1 MFHTLFAGFLLP
13 NYGKFSNFM
22 KFLVKLSLWG
32 LASLLGLMLIGAVAL
47 IGTYWYIAPELPD
60 VQALKEV
67 QLQVPLRVYSHEG
80 QLMAEYGEKRRIPA
94 RIEDVPE
101 PMVQAFLAAED
112 DRFYEHPGVDYQGV
126 IRAGLNLVLT
136 GKKTQGASTITMQVA
151 KNFFLSPEKTYR
163 RKLREMFLAFKI
175 EKELTKDEIL
185 ELYLNKIYLGHRA
198 YGIGA
203 AAQAY
208 YGATIDELDLPQIA
222 MIAGLPK
229 APSGFN
235 PIVNPER
242 AFVRRNYVLG
252 RMHALGF
259 IDEKEY
265 QKAIEAPLSADL
277 HSPELQLSAPFVGEL
292 VRSAMFEEY
301 GERAY
306 TEGFRVYT
314 TVRERLQRAA
324 DKSLRSGL
332 LEYDVRHGYRGAIGS
347 IDVKL
352 QEDPLI
358 WDGILKKKGK
368 IADLTPALVT
378 AVKKNSAQI
387 YLGNGETS
395 QIPWEGLAW
404 AAPYINENR
413 IGDKPEKAEDV
424 LTEGDLVWVRK
435 ITVEIAKEDNKKDQ
449 NPEQREIWSLS
460 QQPEVAG
467 ALVSLRPTDGAILAV
482 SGGFDFYSSKFNRAT
497 QAQRQPGSS
506 FKPFIYSAAL
516 EKEYT
521 PASIINDAPV
531 VFQDSALED
540 TWRPENYSGKFYG
553 PTRMRV
559 ALTNSRNLVSIRL
572 LRSIGLRYALN
583 HAKLFGFDTSRL
595 PADLSLA
602 LGSGTVTPLELARGY
617 AVFAN
622 GGHLVTPYIIER
634 IESADG
640 EILKQEQ
647 AAVASEEPVFVT
659 ETGEFLLN
667 FQPESEQD
675 EVSAP
680 EPEQLLPVAIDTE
693 EVESL
698 EITEPPKE
706 PQVSPVAPRVL
717 AADNAYQI
725 SSMLRDV
732 VRYGTGRKALKLGR
746 KDLGGKTGT
755 TNDQKDAWF
764 SGYNADIVT
773 TVWIGF
779 DRLKPLGARETG
791 ANAALPM
798 WVLFMEEAL
807 RDLPDHILEQPPGMV
822 TVRIDPEN
830 GLLAGPDT
838 ASPIFETFRGRFV
851 PVETSFKSE
860 SPSLETG
867 GGAEM
872 PEQLF

>member
-1 MFHTLFAGFLLP
+1 MFHTAFAGFPTLSDGKTSNSMKILTKLL
-13 NYGKFSNFM
+13 
-22 KFLVKLSLWG
+22 LWG
-32 LASLLGLMLIGAVAL
+32 LASLLGFTLLGGVAL
-47 IGTYWYIAPELPD
+47 VGTYWYMAPELPD

-67 QLQVPLRVYSHEG
+67 RLQVPLRVYSHEG
-80 QLMAEYGEKRRIPA
+80 LLMAEYGEKRRIPT

-101 PMVQAFLAAED
+101 PMIQAFLAAED

-126 IRAGLNLVLT
+126 IRAGLNLILT

-185 ELYLNKIYLGHRA
+185 ELYLNKIYLGHRS

-208 YGATIDELDLPQIA
+208 YGATIQELDLPQIA

-242 AFVRRNYVLG
+242 AFVRRNYVLR
-252 RMHALGF
+252 RMFELGY
-259 IDEKEY
+259 IDQAQYEES
-265 QKAIEAPLSADL
+265 IGAPLTADL
-277 HSPELQLSAPFVGEL
+277 HSPELQLSAPYVGEL
-292 VRSAMFEEY
+292 VRAALVEEY
-301 GERAY
+301 GEKAY

-324 DKSLRSGL
+324 DAALREGL
-332 LEYDVRHGYRGAIGS
+332 LQYDVRHGYRGSIGS
-347 IDVKL
+347 IDLKL
-352 QEDPLI
+352 QDDPLV
-358 WDGILKKKGK
+358 WDALLKKTGTT
-368 IADLTPALVT
+368 ADLRPAIVT
-378 AVKKNSAQI
+378 TVKERSADI
-387 YLGNGETS
+387 YLGEGQQDT
-395 QIPWEGLAW
+395 IPWEGMEW

-413 IGDKPEKAEDV
+413 VGDKPEKAEQV
-424 LTEGDLVWVRK
+424 VSAGDLVWVRQQTIK
-435 ITVEIAKEDNKKDQ
+435 INAEKDAKEK
-449 NPEQREIWSLS
+449 PEERLIWALS
-460 QQPEVAG
+460 QEPEVAG
-467 ALVSLRPTDGAILAV
+467 ALVSLRPADGAILAV
-482 SGGFDFYSSKFNRAT
+482 SGGFDFYASKFNRAT

-516 EKEYT
+516 EKDYT

-531 VFQDSALED
+531 VFEDSALED

-559 ALTNSRNLVSIRL
+559 ALINSRNLVSIRL
-572 LRSIGLRYALN
+572 LRSIGVRYALR

-622 GGHLVTPYIIER
+622 GGHLVTPYLIER
-634 IESADG
+634 IEGPDG
-640 EILKQEQ
+640 ELLQQEP
-647 AAVASEEPVFVT
+647 AAVASEESVIAI
-659 ETGEFLLN
+659 ESGEF
-667 FQPESEQD
+667 
-675 EVSAP
+675 
-680 EPEQLLPVAIDTE
+680 QLLFEPVEQKEAEAEQPALKSVDDD
-693 EVESL
+693 
-698 EITEPPKE
+698 EIATAADPEAQELPR
-706 PQVSPVAPRVL
+706 VSPAAPRVL
-717 AADNAYQI
+717 AEDNAYQVA
-725 SSMLRDV
+725 SMMRDV
-732 VRYGTGRKALKLGR
+732 VRYGTGRKAMALGR
-746 KDLGGKTGT
+746 KDLSGKTGT

-773 TVWIGF
+773 TVWVGF

-798 WVLFMEEAL
+798 WVLYMRDAL
-807 RDLPDHILEQPPGMV
+807 KGLPDHTIEQPAGMV

-838 ASPIFETFRGRFV
+838 ASPIFETFRERLV
-851 PVETSFKSE
+851 PTETSFKTE
-860 SPSLETG
+860 APALEAG

>member
-1 MFHTLFAGFLLP
+1 
-13 NYGKFSNFM
+13 M
-22 KFLVKLSLWG
+22 KFLTKLILWG
-32 LASLLGLMLIGAVAL
+32 LASMLALMLIGGIAL
-47 IGTYWYIAPELPD
+47 VGTYWYMAPGLPD

-67 QLQVPLRVYSHEG
+67 RLQVPLRVYSHEG
-80 QLMAEYGEKRRIPA
+80 LLMAEYGEKRRIPT

-101 PMVQAFLAAED
+101 PMIQAFLAAED

-126 IRAGLNLVLT
+126 IRAGLNLIVT

-198 YGIGA
+198 YGVGA

-208 YGATIDELDLPQIA
+208 YGATIQDLTLPQIA

-252 RMHALGF
+252 RMHELGF
-259 IDEKEY
+259 ITEPVY
-265 QKAIEAPLSADL
+265 QDAIKAPLSADL
-277 HSPELQLSAPFVGEL
+277 HSPELQLAAPYVGEL
-292 VRSAMFEEY
+292 VRSAMVEQY
-301 GERAY
+301 GEQAY

-324 DKSLRSGL
+324 DQSLREGL
-332 LEYDVRHGYRGAIGS
+332 LQYDVRHGYRGAIGS
-347 IDVKL
+347 IDLEL
-352 QEDPLI
+352 QADPLV
-358 WDGILKKKGK
+358 WDGILKKTGK
-368 IADLTPALVT
+368 KAGLRPALV
-378 AVKKNSAQI
+378 VGVDKKSAQI
-387 YLGNGETS
+387 YLGNGEEAEL
-395 QIPWEGLAW
+395 PWEGMEW
-404 AAPYINENR
+404 AARYINENR
-413 IGDKPEKAEDV
+413 IGDKPEKAEQV
-424 LTEGDLVWVRK
+424 VTAGDLIWVRQQT
-435 ITVEIAKEDNKKDQ
+435 IEIEPENKDKEGTPEKKL
-449 NPEQREIWSLS
+449 IWALS
-460 QQPEVAG
+460 QEPDVAG
-467 ALVSLRPTDGAILAV
+467 ALVSLRPADGAILAV

-516 EKEYT
+516 EKDYT
-521 PASIINDAPV
+521 PASVINDAPV
-531 VFQDSALED
+531 VFEDSALED

-559 ALTNSRNLVSIRL
+559 ALINSRNLVSIRL

-622 GGHLVTPYIIER
+622 GGHLVTPYLIER
-634 IESADG
+634 IEGADG
-640 EILKQEQ
+640 EILQENT
-647 AAVASEEPVFVT
+647 ASVASEEPVIVS
-659 ETGEFLLN
+659 ETGEFQLIL
-667 FQPESEQD
+667 QPLEQRESEEQRKDVVSNSD
-675 EVSAP
+675 EESV
-680 EPEQLLPVAIDTE
+680 ELDVAQGE
-693 EVESL
+693 EESDKPAL
-698 EITEPPKE
+698 
-706 PQVSPVAPRVL
+706 SPLAPRVL
-717 AADNAYQI
+717 AEDNAYQVA
-725 SSMLRDV
+725 SMMRDV
-732 VRYGTGRKALKLGR
+732 VRFGTGRKALALGR
-746 KDLGGKTGT
+746 KDLAGKTGT

-764 SGYNADIVT
+764 SGYNADMVT

-779 DRLKPLGARETG
+779 DRLKPLGSRETG

-798 WVLFMEEAL
+798 WVLYMREAL
-807 RDLPDHILEQPPGMV
+807 QGLPDHTLEQPPSMV

-838 ASPIFETFRGRFV
+838 IGPIFETFRERYV
-851 PVETSFKSE
+851 PTETSFK
-860 SPSLETG
+860 PDTPALEAG
-867 GGAEM
+867 GGPEM

>member
-1 MFHTLFAGFLLP
+1 MKILTKLL
-13 NYGKFSNFM
+13 
-22 KFLVKLSLWG
+22 LWG
-32 LASLLGLMLIGAVAL
+32 LASMLGLMLIGGIAL
-47 IGTYWYIAPELPD
+47 IATYWYIAPELPD

-67 QLQVPLRVYSHEG
+67 RLQVPLRVYSHEG
-80 QLMAEYGEKRRIPA
+80 LLMAEYGEKRRIPT

-101 PMVQAFLAAED
+101 PMIQAFLAAED

-136 GKKTQGASTITMQVA
+136 GRKSQGASTITMQVA

-198 YGIGA
+198 YGVGA

-208 YGATIDELDLPQIA
+208 YGATVDELDLPQIA

-252 RMHALGF
+252 RMYELGF
-259 IDEKEY
+259 INESQHKE
-265 QKAIEAPLSADL
+265 AVESPLSADL
-277 HSPELQLSAPFVGEL
+277 HSPELQLSAPYVGEL
-292 VRSAMFEEY
+292 VRAALVEQY
-301 GERAY
+301 GEKAY

-324 DKSLRSGL
+324 DQSLRAGL
-332 LEYDVRHGYRGAIGS
+332 LQYDVRHGYRGPVGS
-347 IDVKL
+347 IDLKL
-352 QEDPLI
+352 QEDPLV
-358 WDGILKKKGK
+358 WDRLLRKTGKK
-368 IADLTPALVT
+368 ADLRPALVT
-378 AVKKNSAQI
+378 GVEQQSAEI
-387 YLGNGETS
+387 YLGKGERS
-395 QIPWEGLAW
+395 EIPWAGLEW
-404 AAPYINENR
+404 AVEYINENR
-413 IGDKPEKAEDV
+413 TGPKPEKASQV
-424 LTEGDLVWVRK
+424 VSLGDLVWVRQQK
-435 ITVEIAKEDNKKDQ
+435 VVIESDEKYKKDKA
-449 NPEQREIWSLS
+449 EEKLIWALS
-460 QQPEVAG
+460 QEPEVAG
-467 ALVSLRPTDGAILAV
+467 ALVSLRPGDGAILAV

-531 VFQDSALED
+531 VFEDSALED

-559 ALTNSRNLVSIRL
+559 ALINSRNLVSIRL
-572 LRSIGLRYALN
+572 LRSIGVRYALN

-622 GGHLVTPYIIER
+622 GGYLVTPYLIER
-634 IESADG
+634 IEGRDG
-640 EILKQEQ
+640 EVLQQEPSSV
-647 AAVASEEPVFVT
+647 AADESVIASEE
-659 ETGEFLLN
+659 GEFLLAY
-667 FQPESEQD
+667 QPVEADVGKEEETERVVESVVADEESE
-675 EVSAP
+675 VSG
-680 EPEQLLPVAIDTE
+680 
-693 EVESL
+693 
-698 EITEPPKE
+698 
-706 PQVSPVAPRVL
+706 PQPSPAAPRVL
-717 AADNAYQI
+717 AADNAYQVA
-725 SSMLRDV
+725 SMMRDV
-732 VRYGTGRKALKLGR
+732 VRFGTGRKAMALGR
-746 KDLGGKTGT
+746 KDLSGKTGT

-764 SGYNADIVT
+764 SGYNADMVT
-773 TVWIGF
+773 TVWVGF

-798 WVLFMEEAL
+798 WVLFMKEAL
-807 RDLPDHILEQPPGMV
+807 QGLPDHVLEQPQGMV

-838 ASPIFETFRGRFV
+838 ASPIFETFRERLV
-851 PVETSFKSE
+851 PAETSYQADDSTIE
-860 SPSLETG
+860 AG
-867 GGAEM
+867 GGPEM